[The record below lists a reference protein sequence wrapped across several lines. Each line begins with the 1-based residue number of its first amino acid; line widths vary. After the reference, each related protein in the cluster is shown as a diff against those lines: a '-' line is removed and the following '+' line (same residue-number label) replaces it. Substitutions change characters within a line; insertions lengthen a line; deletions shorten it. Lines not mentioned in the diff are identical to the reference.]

1 MRKRFFLY
9 VTSNLSLSL
18 YCHEVM
24 KNWRISCCYFILQGI
39 SFPRLPLDSQYL
51 SPWLV
56 TQLPLI
62 KALISFKAEFS
73 KNEEREKRKFRK
85 LNSSKQLASIGSSLQ
100 RYLLKYVIYNT
111 VLTHLL
117 DIRIFYVY
125 IIVNYTWHTPIT
137 LDNSKDPWRD
147 REFNPLAYMLIAHR
161 SYIKLKIL
169 LPEREKTNSV
179 EFHYTN
185 QKTQRSPIPPFSLSL
200 TVSHEIREIIY
211 IRICWNTSRD
221 HT

>member
-56 TQLPLI
+56 TQLPLM

-73 KNEEREKRKFRK
+73 KND
-85 LNSSKQLASIGSSLQ
+85 LHQLGYRCNA
-100 RYLLKYVIYNT
+100 IYWSMLST
-111 VLTHLL
+111 ILTHIITILTHLL
-117 DIRIFYVY
+117 DIRVLTSILLS
-125 IIVNYTWHTPIT
+125 IT

-147 REFNPLAYMLIAHR
+147 REFNPLACMLIAYR

-169 LPEREKTNSV
+169 LPEREKRNSV

-185 QKTQRSPIPPFSLSL
+185 QKTQRSPIPPLPLSLSL
-200 TVSHEIREIIY
+200 IVSHEIREIIY